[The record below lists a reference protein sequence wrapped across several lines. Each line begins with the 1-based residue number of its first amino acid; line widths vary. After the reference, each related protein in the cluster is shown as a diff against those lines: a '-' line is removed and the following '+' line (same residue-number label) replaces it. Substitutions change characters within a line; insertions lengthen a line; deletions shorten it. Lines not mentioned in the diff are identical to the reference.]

1 MRRALQ
7 DLASLA
13 ARLGVGGIFF
23 ANGWH
28 KLEFGLTATGD
39 QFAKM
44 GAPGPGV
51 WAAGTML
58 IELLGGALLVGGL
71 AVPACGLVLFAEA
84 LAVFVLVSGDTGL
97 PLTGGDISLI
107 VALGAASVLLAVVG
121 AGRLSIDHLVVI
133 RRREAKAT
141 DEKAADAEAD
151 DVISSWRE
159 PARPAPADARPA
171 DAPSADTDTKTPGTP
186 AGPVT
191 FPKVKNQPG
200 DSPGPAGTGPG
211 NATGPG
217 SPTGLGNP
225 TGPAATA
232 DPATREGSATRAAA
246 SAAATSA
253 EAEVTAPRKPPRT
266 RRPSKSADAPRDAAA
281 EPPANAPSTPTTR
294 GDRLVAGD
302 RKSGP
307 SDTE

>member
-28 KLEFGLTATGD
+28 KLEFGLTATSD

-51 WAAGTML
+51 WAASTML
-58 IELLGGALLVGGL
+58 IELLGGALLVAGL

-97 PLTGGDISLI
+97 PLTGGDINLI

-133 RRREAKAT
+133 RRREAEAA
-141 DEKAADAEAD
+141 DEMAADAEAD

-159 PARPAPADARPA
+159 PDRPATTGTGARTEDAA
-171 DAPSADTDTKTPGTP
+171 SPGTGTKAP
-186 AGPVT
+186 GAGPVT
-191 FPKVKNQPG
+191 FPKVKDKVG
-200 DSPGPAGTGPG
+200 DTTAAGDTTGAGGTGG
-211 NATGPG
+211 TTGG
-217 SPTGLGNP
+217 
-225 TGPAATA
+225 TA
-232 DPATREGSATRAAA
+232 RPVDSAPPATPADS
-246 SAAATSA
+246 
-253 EAEVTAPRKPPRT
+253 AEVTAPRKPPRT
-266 RRPSKSADAPRDAAA
+266 RRPSKPADTPRDAVP
-281 EPPANAPSTPTTR
+281 EPPADAPSTPTTR
-294 GDRLVAGD
+294 GDRLVAGG
-302 RKSGP
+302 RKPGP